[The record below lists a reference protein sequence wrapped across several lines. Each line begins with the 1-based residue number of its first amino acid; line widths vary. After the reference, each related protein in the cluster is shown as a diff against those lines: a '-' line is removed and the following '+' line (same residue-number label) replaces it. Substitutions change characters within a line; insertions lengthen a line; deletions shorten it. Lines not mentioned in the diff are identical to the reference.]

1 MFLKADFFA
10 YSIEQNCSLSLKAL
24 QDHSAWALG
33 NMAVE
38 SDEIRVT
45 LRKNGV
51 LQPLV
56 KLLDSTVMS
65 FIDKSMK

>member
-1 MFLKADFFA
+1 LTDRH
-10 YSIEQNCSLSLKAL
+10 NKAL

-38 SDEIRVT
+38 SEEIRSM

-56 KLLDSTVMS
+56 YLLDSSVWFEFYYELHARIADLPYRIPT
-65 FIDKSMK
+65 